1 MSIRRGAILLAGVL
15 TLATVSDAFCGGDV
29 LLLFG
34 KRTLDSDAKPVED
47 QDVYGITA
55 MFRKESWPV
64 SLGLGAEISGSKGT
78 GVDTIIGNFQGKGDL
93 MEAYIGVDKVWENL
107 GHMRPYVG
115 GGASIL
121 AAQFTIKELTID
133 LERDDDDT
141 IFAPYLNAGV
151 FWRVG
156 KGFNVG
162 VGVRYLFFAEAVLF
176 DQGVNVNYL
185 QYNGLIGWGW

>member
-1 MSIRRGAILLAGVL
+1 MSIGRGVILLAGVL
-15 TLATVSDAFCGGDV
+15 TCATASDAFCGGDV
-29 LLLFG
+29 FFLFG

-55 MFRKESWPV
+55 IFRKDSWPI
-64 SLGLGAEISGSKGT
+64 SLRLGAELSNSKGT
-78 GVDTIIGNFQGKGDL
+78 GIDTIIGDFEAKGDL

-107 GHMRPYVG
+107 GHTRPYFG

-121 AAQFTIKELTID
+121 AAQFEIKELTTD
-133 LERDDDDT
+133 LGTDDDDT

-151 FWRVG
+151 FWRFG

-176 DQGVNVNYL
+176 DQGLDVNYL